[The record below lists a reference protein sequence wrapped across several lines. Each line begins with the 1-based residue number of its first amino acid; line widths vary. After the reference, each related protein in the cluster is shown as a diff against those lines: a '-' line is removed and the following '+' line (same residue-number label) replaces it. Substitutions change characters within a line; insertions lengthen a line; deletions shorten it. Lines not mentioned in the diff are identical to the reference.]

1 MMTFQIII
9 RGKNRHQ
16 KLGKTRSEQEENLR
30 KEWGSTMTDG
40 QLDKL
45 KYLERKT
52 KENSGQTK
60 NFFRGQDI
68 DAVK

>member
-1 MMTFQIII
+1 MTFQIII
-9 RGKNRHQ
+9 KGKDRHQ

-45 KYLERKT
+45 KYLEKKAKEKT
-52 KENSGQTK
+52 GQTK

-68 DAVK
+68 DSVK